1 MPKFKLFISFAIN
14 VILMNLATNIIIG
27 NGISLFAGIFLI
39 ISYYINDAKKAYFY
53 QFLNAFILAISSVFF
68 FSWVGITTMLIAA
81 IRNLMVYYDRLTRNW
96 TAVFLIVTV
105 ALGLYVN
112 TLGFVGLLPVIAVVE
127 ITLCNF
133 LLKSIKPIKLSFII
147 NSLIYII
154 YFFAI
159 SDFTSV
165 AVESFTALVGAVS
178 LIKLI
183 HDD

>member
-1 MPKFKLFISFAIN
+1 MMSLAWN
-14 VILMNLATNIIIG
+14 VLVG

-81 IRNLMVYYDRLTRNW
+81 IRNLMVYYDRLTRKW
-96 TAVFLIVTV
+96 TIVFLVVTV
-105 ALGLYVN
+105 VLGVYVN
-112 TLGFVGLLPVIAVVE
+112 TLGFVGLLPVIAVIE

-133 LLKSIKPIKLSFII
+133 LLKSIKPIKLSFIV

-159 SDFTSV
+159 YDFTSV
-165 AVESFTALVGAVS
+165 AIESFTALVGIYS
-178 LIKLI
+178 LVQLI
-183 HDD
+183 RNE

>member
-1 MPKFKLFISFAIN
+1 MMSLAWN
-14 VILMNLATNIIIG
+14 VLVG

-81 IRNLMVYYDRLTRNW
+81 IRNLMVYYDGLTRNW
-96 TAVFLIVTV
+96 TIVFLIVTV
-105 ALGLYVN
+105 VLGVYVN
-112 TLGFVGLLPVIAVVE
+112 TLSFIGFLPIIAVIE

-133 LLKSIKPIKLSFII
+133 LLKSIKPIKLSFIV
-147 NSLIYII
+147 NSLIYVI

-159 SDFTSV
+159 YDFTSV
-165 AVESFTALVGAVS
+165 AIESFTAGVGIFSLV
-178 LIKLI
+178 KLI
-183 HDD
+183 RNDD

>member
-1 MPKFKLFISFAIN
+1 MMSLAWN
-14 VILMNLATNIIIG
+14 VVVG
-27 NGISLFAGIFLI
+27 NGISLFAGIFLV

-96 TAVFLIVTV
+96 TIVFLVVTV
-105 ALGLYVN
+105 VLGIYVN
-112 TLGFVGLLPVIAVVE
+112 TLGFVGLLPVIAVIE

-133 LLKSIKPIKLSFII
+133 LLKSIKPIKLSFIV

-159 SDFTSV
+159 YDFTSV
-165 AVESFTALVGAVS
+165 AIESFTALVGIVS
-178 LIKLI
+178 LVQLI
-183 HDD
+183 RTASDG

>member
-1 MPKFKLFISFAIN
+1 MMSLAWN
-14 VILMNLATNIIIG
+14 VVVG
-27 NGISLFAGIFLI
+27 NGISFFAGIFLI

-96 TAVFLIVTV
+96 TIVFLVVTV
-105 ALGLYVN
+105 VLGVYVN
-112 TLGFVGLLPVIAVVE
+112 TLGFVGLLPVIAVIE

-133 LLKSIKPIKLSFII
+133 LLKSIKPIKLSFIV

-159 SDFTSV
+159 YDFTSV
-165 AVESFTALVGAVS
+165 AIESFTALVGIYS
-178 LIKLI
+178 LVQLI
-183 HDD
+183 RNE

>member
-1 MPKFKLFISFAIN
+1 MMSLAWN
-14 VILMNLATNIIIG
+14 VLIG
-27 NGISLFAGIFLI
+27 NGFSLFAGIFLI
-39 ISYYINDAKKAYFY
+39 ISYYMNDAKKAYFY

-96 TAVFLIVTV
+96 TIVFLVVTV
-105 ALGLYVN
+105 VLGVYVN
-112 TLGFVGLLPVIAVVE
+112 TLGFVGLLPVIAVIE

-133 LLKSIKPIKLSFII
+133 LLKSIKPIKLSFIV

-159 SDFTSV
+159 YDFTSV
-165 AVESFTALVGAVS
+165 AIESFTALVGIYS
-178 LIKLI
+178 LVQLI
-183 HDD
+183 RNE

>member
-1 MPKFKLFISFAIN
+1 MMSLAWN
-14 VILMNLATNIIIG
+14 VVVG
-27 NGISLFAGIFLI
+27 NGISLFAGIFLV

-96 TAVFLIVTV
+96 TIVFLVVTV
-105 ALGLYVN
+105 VLGIYVN
-112 TLGFVGLLPVIAVVE
+112 TLGFVGLLPVIAVIE

-133 LLKSIKPIKLSFII
+133 LLKSIKPIKLSFIV

-159 SDFTSV
+159 YDFTSV
-165 AVESFTALVGAVS
+165 AIESFTALVGIVS
-178 LIKLI
+178 LVQLI
-183 HDD
+183 RNASDG

>member
-1 MPKFKLFISFAIN
+1 MMSLAWN
-14 VILMNLATNIIIG
+14 VLVG

-81 IRNLMVYYDRLTRNW
+81 IRNLMVYYDRLTRKW
-96 TAVFLIVTV
+96 TIVFLVVTV
-105 ALGLYVN
+105 VLGVYVN
-112 TLGFVGLLPVIAVVE
+112 TLGFVGLLPVIAVIE

-133 LLKSIKPIKLSFII
+133 LLKSIKPIKLSFIV

-159 SDFTSV
+159 YDFTSV
-165 AVESFTALVGAVS
+165 AIESFTALVGIYS
-178 LIKLI
+178 LVQLIRNEWLLLLPLEKLQNI
-183 HDD
+183 

>member
-1 MPKFKLFISFAIN
+1 MMSLAWN
-14 VILMNLATNIIIG
+14 VVVG
-27 NGISLFAGIFLI
+27 NGISFFAGIFLI

-96 TAVFLIVTV
+96 TIVFLVVTV
-105 ALGLYVN
+105 VLGVYVN
-112 TLGFVGLLPVIAVVE
+112 TLGFVGLLPVIAVIE
-127 ITLCNF
+127 ITWCNF
-133 LLKSIKPIKLSFII
+133 LLKSIKPIKLSFIV

-159 SDFTSV
+159 YDFTSV
-165 AVESFTALVGAVS
+165 AIESFTALVGIYS
-178 LIKLI
+178 LVQLI
-183 HDD
+183 RNE

>member
-1 MPKFKLFISFAIN
+1 MMSLAWN
-14 VILMNLATNIIIG
+14 VLIG

-96 TAVFLIVTV
+96 TIVFLVVTV
-105 ALGLYVN
+105 VLGVYVN
-112 TLGFVGLLPVIAVVE
+112 TLGFVGLLPVIAVIE

-133 LLKSIKPIKLSFII
+133 LLKSIKPIKLSFIV

-159 SDFTSV
+159 YDFTSV
-165 AVESFTALVGAVS
+165 AIESFTALVGIYS
-178 LIKLI
+178 LVQLI
-183 HDD
+183 RKE

>member
-1 MPKFKLFISFAIN
+1 MMILAWN
-14 VILMNLATNIIIG
+14 VVVG
-27 NGISLFAGIFLI
+27 NGISLFAGIFLV

-96 TAVFLIVTV
+96 TIVFLVVTV
-105 ALGLYVN
+105 VLGIYVN
-112 TLGFVGLLPVIAVVE
+112 TLGFVGLLPVIAVIE

-133 LLKSIKPIKLSFII
+133 LLKSIKPIKLSFIV

-159 SDFTSV
+159 YDFTSV
-165 AVESFTALVGAVS
+165 AIESFTALVGIVS
-178 LIKLI
+178 LVQLI
-183 HDD
+183 RNASDG

>member
-1 MPKFKLFISFAIN
+1 MMSLAWN
-14 VILMNLATNIIIG
+14 VVVG
-27 NGISLFAGIFLI
+27 NGISLFAGIFLV

-96 TAVFLIVTV
+96 TIVFLVVTV
-105 ALGLYVN
+105 VLGIYVN
-112 TLGFVGLLPVIAVVE
+112 TLGFVGLLPVIAVIE

-133 LLKSIKPIKLSFII
+133 LLKSIKPIKLSFIV

-159 SDFTSV
+159 YDFTSV
-165 AVESFTALVGAVS
+165 AIESFTALVGMVS
-178 LIKLI
+178 LVQLI
-183 HDD
+183 RNASDG

>member
-1 MPKFKLFISFAIN
+1 MMSLAWN
-14 VILMNLATNIIIG
+14 VVVG
-27 NGISLFAGIFLI
+27 NGISLFAGIFLV

-96 TAVFLIVTV
+96 TIVFLVVTV
-105 ALGLYVN
+105 ILGIYVN
-112 TLGFVGLLPVIAVVE
+112 TLGFVGLLPVIAVIE

-133 LLKSIKPIKLSFII
+133 LLKSIKPIKLSFIV

-159 SDFTSV
+159 YDFTSV
-165 AVESFTALVGAVS
+165 AIESFTALVGIVS
-178 LIKLI
+178 LVQLI
-183 HDD
+183 RNASDG

>member
-1 MPKFKLFISFAIN
+1 MMSLAWN
-14 VILMNLATNIIIG
+14 VLIG
-27 NGISLFAGIFLI
+27 NGFSLFAGIFLI

-96 TAVFLIVTV
+96 TIVFLVVTV
-105 ALGLYVN
+105 VLGVYVN
-112 TLGFVGLLPVIAVVE
+112 TLGFVGLLPVIAVIE

-133 LLKSIKPIKLSFII
+133 LLKSIKPIKLSFIV

-159 SDFTSV
+159 YDFTSV
-165 AVESFTALVGAVS
+165 AIESFTALVGIYS
-178 LIKLI
+178 LVQLI
-183 HDD
+183 RNE

>member
-1 MPKFKLFISFAIN
+1 MMSLAWN
-14 VILMNLATNIIIG
+14 VVVG
-27 NGISLFAGIFLI
+27 NGISLFAGIFLV

-53 QFLNAFILAISSVFF
+53 QFLNAFTLAISSVFF

-96 TAVFLIVTV
+96 TIVFLVVTV
-105 ALGLYVN
+105 VLGIYVN
-112 TLGFVGLLPVIAVVE
+112 TLGFVGLLPVIAVIE

-133 LLKSIKPIKLSFII
+133 LLKSIKPIKLSFIV

-159 SDFTSV
+159 YDFTSV
-165 AVESFTALVGAVS
+165 AIESFTTLVGIVS
-178 LIKLI
+178 LVQLI
-183 HDD
+183 RNASDG